1 MTKSLRQE
9 KKLNIL
15 RTKKAWDQ
23 IKSIYHLSF
32 LLKIFGRWETDFKLT
47 YYLKK
52 VSINSLHKETA
63 FEVFCFFN

>member
-52 VSINSLHKETA
+52 VSINSLHEETA
-63 FEVFCFFN
+63 FEVFRFFN